1 MKQRILPFFSLALL
15 ACNSSAWAQTAASR
29 PVPNMQSMGYSV
41 VSTLVFGLLGIALAI
56 AGFKLFDAATPFH
69 LEQEIC
75 EKQNL
80 AAAILAGFMVLG
92 ICIIV
97 AATVLS

>member
-1 MKQRILPFFSLALL
+1 MKHRSLLFTLALL
-15 ACNSSAWAQTAASR
+15 ASTAPVWAQPATR
-29 PVPNMQSMGYSV
+29 PAPNMQSLGYAV
-41 VSTLVFGLLGIALAI
+41 LSTLIFGLLGVGIAI

-69 LEQEIC
+69 LEREIC

-80 AAAILAGFMVLG
+80 AAALLAGFTVLG